1 MNAALGGTVG
11 ASLRREGERSHR
23 TTRPPV
29 PVTWTVS
36 FLLAAPI
43 LGVLV
48 LIGVAEL
55 NALGG
60 WHHLLSPSDLGGSLV
75 NNSFALWLLGM
86 LVVLVLAFV
95 LVLVLAQFALAQ
107 PEAGATAG

>member
-11 ASLRREGERSHR
+11 ASLRRGDERSHR

-48 LIGVAEL
+48 WIGVAEL

-95 LVLVLAQFALAQ
+95 LVIAQFALAQ
-107 PEAGATAG
+107 PEASATAG